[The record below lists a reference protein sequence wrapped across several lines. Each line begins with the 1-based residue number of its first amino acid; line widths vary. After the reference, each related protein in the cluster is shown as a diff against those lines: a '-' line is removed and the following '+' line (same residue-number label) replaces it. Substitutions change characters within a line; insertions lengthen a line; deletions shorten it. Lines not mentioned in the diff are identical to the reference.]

1 MDVQLTAE
9 ESGALQRA
17 LRTYCSDLR
26 MEIIATDNPAY
37 RRELREDRAVLESV
51 IGKLDAVAS
60 PPAAAPEGDPDV
72 VVVRLVSVWET

>member
-17 LRTYCSDLR
+17 LRTYCADLR

-51 IGKLDAVAS
+51 IGKLGAEATAS
-60 PPAAAPEGDPDV
+60 SLPMTDSSTA
-72 VVVRLVSVWET
+72 RSSRSSRR